1 MRFTTEIFDIG
12 KSRNV
17 RGKVYKELRGILF
30 NGFAGQMR
38 RAEIS

>member
-1 MRFTTEIFDIG
+1 MRFITEIFDN
-12 KSRNV
+12 KSKNV
-17 RGKVYKELRGILF
+17 GGKVYKELRETLF